1 MTRDHQIKVFK
12 QLYDVSR
19 ETIQRLLD
27 YESLIL
33 THQKDF
39 NLVGRGTV
47 DQVWIRHFA
56 DSAKIFP
63 IIKRYSNN
71 NNRNKGVKLVDIGT
85 GAGLPGVVFSIIS
98 EIDDFKSKVVLID
111 SNQKKCRFLNE
122 VKFKLGLSYQVI
134 NKRSETLK
142 EKFDVIT
149 CRAVSSVL
157 DILTKN
163 HRMIKDKTKLLLFK
177 GKNWE
182 IELKESKK
190 KWKFKCNIVKNDKL
204 LDKTGGV
211 TLELTNIRK
220 I

>member
-1 MTRDHQIKVFK
+1 MTRDHQIEAFK
-12 QLYDVSR
+12 HLYDVSR

-39 NLVGRGTV
+39 NLVGRGTL

-63 IIKRYSNN
+63 IIKRYPSNN
-71 NNRNKGVKLVDIGT
+71 RKSGVKFVDIGT

-98 EIDDFKSKVVLID
+98 EIDGFKSRVVLID

-122 VKFKLGLSYQVI
+122 VKIKLGLSYKVV
-134 NKRSETLK
+134 NERSERLK
-142 EKFDVIT
+142 KKFDVIT

-163 HRMIKDKTKLLLFK
+163 HSMIGDKTKILLFK

-190 KWKFKCNIVKNDKL
+190 KWKFKCNVVKNNKL
-204 LDKTGGV
+204 LDSTGGV

>member
-1 MTRDHQIKVFK
+1 MTRDDQIEAFK

-27 YESLIL
+27 YENLIL
-33 THQKDF
+33 YHQKDF
-39 NLVGRGTV
+39 NLVGRGTL

-63 IIKRYSNN
+63 IIKRYSD
-71 NNRNKGVKLVDIGT
+71 NNRNYEVKLGDIGT
-85 GAGLPGVVFSIIS
+85 GAGFPGVVFSIIS
-98 EIDDFKSKVVLID
+98 EIDGFKSRVILID

-122 VKFKLGLSYQVI
+122 VKIKLGLSYQVI

-157 DILTKN
+157 DILNKN
-163 HRMIKDKTKLLLFK
+163 RSMIGDKTKLLLFK

-190 KWKFKCNIVKNDKL
+190 KWKFKCNVVKNNKL
-204 LDKTGGV
+204 LDSTGGV

>member
-1 MTRDHQIKVFK
+1 MTRDDQIEVFK

-19 ETIQRLLD
+19 ETMQRLLD
-27 YESLIL
+27 YENLIL
-33 THQKDF
+33 THQKNF
-39 NLVGRGTV
+39 NLVGKGTL

-63 IIKRYSNN
+63 IIKRYANK
-71 NNRNKGVKLVDIGT
+71 NRKNGVKLVDIGT

-98 EIDDFKSKVVLID
+98 EFDGFKSRVILID

-122 VKFKLGLSYQVI
+122 VKIKLGLSYQVV
-134 NKRSETLK
+134 NERSETLK
-142 EKFDVIT
+142 EKFDVVT

-163 HRMIKDKTKLLLFK
+163 RSMIGDKTKLLLFK

-182 IELKESKK
+182 MELKESKK
-190 KWKFKCNIVKNDKL
+190 KWKFKYNVVKNNKL
-204 LDKTGGV
+204 LDSTGGV

>member
-1 MTRDHQIKVFK
+1 MTRDRQIEAFK

-19 ETIQRLLD
+19 ETIKRLLD
-27 YESLIL
+27 YENLIL

-39 NLVGRGTV
+39 NLVGRGTL

-63 IIKRYSNN
+63 IIRRYSNN
-71 NNRNKGVKLVDIGT
+71 NKKNELKFVDIGT
-85 GAGLPGVVFSIIS
+85 GAGFPGVVFSIIS
-98 EIDDFKSKVVLID
+98 EIDGFKSRVVLID

-122 VKFKLGLSYQVI
+122 VKTKLGLSYKVV
-134 NKRSETLK
+134 NERSEKLK

-157 DILTKN
+157 DILSKSHN
-163 HRMIKDKTKLLLFK
+163 MIGGSTKLLLFK

-190 KWKFKCNIVKNDKL
+190 KWKFKYNVVKNSKL
-204 LDKTGGV
+204 LDSTGGV
-211 TLELTNIRK
+211 TLELTNIKK